1 MRDTPIARL
10 RFWYAQTVLP
20 LVYDY
25 SLSLYE
31 LVCKLADSINQA
43 LDAWPAF
50 QGQTVSN
57 IIAKSAYIEGPYR
70 LTIYWT

>member
-1 MRDTPIARL
+1 MDGFNTN
-10 RFWYAQTVLP
+10 Y
-20 LVYDY
+20 
-25 SLSLYE
+25 
-31 LVCKLADSINQA
+31 
-43 LDAWPAF
+43 DAWPAF